1 MDLNLWQVPWVGL
14 YFDELEEFVGGF
26 ILDWNSGRSSWVWMD
41 GVKVGA
47 TQWEKGQWGDTHHE
61 MAEWVTSHCQETTRS
76 IVGIKQTPGE
86 GELEQA
92 GAGGGRCCYLGL
104 IFAYL
109 HMRAVGQSLP
119 RLAVQR
125 WLEPWKLPGWDEAQ
139 RVHAS
144 RKKINRYEVNTLQTQ
159 PLAGSRLPTPAWS
172 NCLLGA
178 ISRVKSNT
186 LWPIWSSPM

>member
-1 MDLNLWQVPWVGL
+1 MDLYLWQVPWVGL
-14 YFDELEEFVGGF
+14 YFDELGEFVGGF
-26 ILDWNSGRSSWVWMD
+26 ILDWNSGRSSWMWMG

-47 TQWEKGQWGDTHHE
+47 TQWEKGQWGDTGHE
-61 MAEWVTSHCQETTRS
+61 MTLSGDYEKYSRHHIDTR
-76 IVGIKQTPGE
+76 G

-92 GAGGGRCCYLGL
+92 RAGGGRCCYLGL

-139 RVHAS
+139 RVPHAS
-144 RKKINRYEVNTLQTQ
+144 RKIINRYEVNTLQTQ
-159 PLAGSRLPTPAWS
+159 PLLTPAWS

-178 ISRVKSNT
+178 ISRGKTDS
-186 LWPIWSSPM
+186 LGAIWSSPM